1 MTLAD
6 YALAAFALL
15 TGGRSTRREQI
26 TSPQSSAQSIAAQ
39 ADAPRNVPPLWC
51 ESPSARVIEE
61 MIRQGGLS

>member
-15 TGGRSTRREQI
+15 TGGRSMRGEQV
-26 TSPQSSAQSIAAQ
+26 TSPESSAQSIATPAE
-39 ADAPRNVPPLWC
+39 APRDIPLHC

-61 MIRQGGLS
+61 MIRQGGLG

>member
-15 TGGRSTRREQI
+15 TGGRSMRREQI
-26 TSPQSSAQSIAAQ
+26 TPPQSIAAQ
-39 ADAPRNVPPLWC
+39 ADAPRNIPPLWC

-61 MIRQGGLS
+61 MIRQGGLG